1 MLWLVPARRV
11 VNSFYPDEC
20 RVVMSAIIREK
31 GFARRNPFAT
41 VPFAIVSFV
50 PGCRGTRRMC
60 PILLVVARSWIEDA
74 KLAKALNLHDKL
86 VRSALSVMT
95 ADLLLQRC
103 PDRDRCTSHGAEQG
117 SAFAAGGRAQ

>member
-1 MLWLVPARRV
+1 MLWLVPTRRV

-31 GFARRNPFAT
+31 GFARRNLFVT
-41 VPFAIVSFV
+41 VAFV
-50 PGCRGTRRMC
+50 PGSRGKRRMC

-74 KLAKALNLHDKL
+74 KLAKALNLHEKL